1 MHADKLRGALTWVRN
16 LLIPRSQS
24 RRQIARNA
32 LITAALLGGASL
44 VCACM
49 NLVSDGD
56 QAVPMVFVLAVL
68 LTARITDG
76 YIYSLAASVVSVFG
90 VNYAFTYPYFEFNF
104 TITGYPF
111 TFFTMFTV
119 SVVVGML
126 TDQVKRQSRIEAE
139 AEAEKMKANLLR
151 SVSHDLRT
159 PLTTIIGSTSAVLEN
174 YDKFSDDVKRDL
186 IGQVREDAQW
196 LMRLVENILSITRM
210 KNGPVQ
216 IKKSPEAAEEIA
228 AEAVSKFRAR
238 FPETHVSVS
247 VPPEL
252 VMVPMDAVLVEQ
264 VLINLMENAVLHGRH
279 VTLIELSVRCEGSDA
294 VFSVADDGCGIDPRI
309 LPRLFEEMFPHAQ
322 ELRGDVRR
330 NMGIGLS
337 VCMSI
342 VRAHGGRMTAENR
355 KEGGA
360 RVSFA
365 LPLEEESTWLSEER
379 S

>member
-1 MHADKLRGALTWVRN
+1 MRMKQLRKALTWLRN
-16 LLIPRSQS
+16 VLIPRGQS

-44 VCACM
+44 VCAGM
-49 NLVSDGD
+49 NLISDGD

-76 YIYSLAASVVSVFG
+76 YIYSLVASVVSVFG

-111 TFFTMFTV
+111 TFLTMFTV

-126 TDQVKRQSRIEAE
+126 TEQVKRQSRIEAE

-210 KNGPVQ
+210 KNGPVH
-216 IKKSPEAAEEIA
+216 IKKSPEAAEEIV
-228 AEAVSKFRAR
+228 AEAVSKFHTR

-264 VLINLMENAVLHGRH
+264 VLTNLMENAVLHGKTVNR
-279 VTLIELSVRCEGSDA
+279 IELCVRCEGGEA
-294 VFSVADDGCGIDPRI
+294 IFSVSDDGCGIDPRI
-309 LPRLFEEMFPHAQ
+309 LPRLFTAMFPHAQ
-322 ELRGDVRR
+322 EQRGDVRR

-342 VRAHGGRMTAENR
+342 VRAHGGRMTAQNR

-360 RVSFA
+360 CVSFA
-365 LPLEEESTWLSEER
+365 LPLEEESPCPSGER
-379 S
+379 C

>member
-32 LITAALLGGASL
+32 LVTAALLGGASL

-49 NLVSDGD
+49 NLISDGD
-56 QAVPMVFVLAVL
+56 QAVPMVFMLAVL

-210 KNGPVQ
+210 NNGPVQ

-279 VTLIELSVRCEGSDA
+279 VTLIELSVCCEGSDA

>member
-16 LLIPRSQS
+16 VLIPRSQS

-111 TFFTMFTV
+111 TFLTMFTV

-126 TDQVKRQSRIEAE
+126 TEQVKRQSRIEAE

-279 VTLIELSVRCEGSDA
+279 VTLIELSVRCEGGDA

-342 VRAHGGRMTAENR
+342 VRAHGGRMTAQNR

-360 RVSFA
+360 CVSFA
-365 LPLEEESTWLSEER
+365 LPLEEESPCPSGER
-379 S
+379 C

>member
-1 MHADKLRGALTWVRN
+1 MRMKQLRKALTWLRN
-16 LLIPRSQS
+16 VLIPRGQS

-32 LITAALLGGASL
+32 LITAALLGGASI
-44 VCACM
+44 VCAGM
-49 NLVSDGD
+49 NLISDGD

-76 YIYSLAASVVSVFG
+76 YIYSLVASVVSVFG

-111 TFFTMFTV
+111 TFLTMFTV

-126 TDQVKRQSRIEAE
+126 TEQVKRQSRIEAE

-210 KNGPVQ
+210 KNGPVH
-216 IKKSPEAAEEIA
+216 IKKSPEAAEEIV
-228 AEAVSKFRAR
+228 AEAVSKFHTR

-247 VPPEL
+247 LPPEL
-252 VMVPMDAVLVEQ
+252 VIVPMDAVLVEQ
-264 VLINLMENAVLHGRH
+264 VLTNLMENAVLHGKTVSR
-279 VTLIELSVRCEGSDA
+279 IELCVRCEGSEA
-294 VFSVADDGCGIDPRI
+294 IFSVSDDGCGIDPRI
-309 LPRLFEEMFPHAQ
+309 LPRLFTAMFPHAQ
-322 ELRGDVRR
+322 EQRGDVRR

-342 VRAHGGRMTAENR
+342 VRAHGGRMTAQNR

-360 RVSFA
+360 CVSFA
-365 LPLEEESTWLSEER
+365 LPLEEESPCPSGER
-379 S
+379 C

>member
-1 MHADKLRGALTWVRN
+1 MRMKQLHEALTWLRN
-16 LLIPRSQS
+16 VLIPRGQG
-24 RRQIARNA
+24 RRQIVRNA

-49 NLVSDGD
+49 NLISDGD

-76 YIYSLAASVVSVFG
+76 YIYSLVASVVSVFG

-104 TITGYPF
+104 TITGDPF
-111 TFFTMFTV
+111 TFFPMFTV

-174 YDKFSDDVKRDL
+174 FDKFSDDVKRDL

-210 KNGPVQ
+210 KNGPVH

-238 FPETHVSVS
+238 FPQTHVSVS

-264 VLINLMENAVLHGRH
+264 VLTNLMENAVLHGRH
-279 VTLIELSVRCEGSDA
+279 VTRVELCVRCEGSEA
-294 VFSVADDGCGIDPRI
+294 VFSVSDDGCGIDPRI

-322 ELRGDVRR
+322 EQRGDVRR

-342 VRAHGGRMTAENR
+342 VRAHGGRMTAQNR

-360 RVSFA
+360 CVSFA
-365 LPLEEESTWLSEER
+365 LPLEEESPCPSVER

>member
-32 LITAALLGGASL
+32 LVTAALLGGASL

-151 SVSHDLRT
+151 SVSHDPVSYT
-159 PLTTIIGSTSAVLEN
+159 HLTLPTIL
-174 YDKFSDDVKRDL
+174 
-186 IGQVREDAQW
+186 
-196 LMRLVENILSITRM
+196 LV
-210 KNGPVQ
+210 
-216 IKKSPEAAEEIA
+216 
-228 AEAVSKFRAR
+228 
-238 FPETHVSVS
+238 
-247 VPPEL
+247 
-252 VMVPMDAVLVEQ
+252 
-264 VLINLMENAVLHGRH
+264 
-279 VTLIELSVRCEGSDA
+279 
-294 VFSVADDGCGIDPRI
+294 
-309 LPRLFEEMFPHAQ
+309 
-322 ELRGDVRR
+322 
-330 NMGIGLS
+330 
-337 VCMSI
+337 
-342 VRAHGGRMTAENR
+342 
-355 KEGGA
+355 
-360 RVSFA
+360 
-365 LPLEEESTWLSEER
+365 
-379 S
+379 

>member
-1 MHADKLRGALTWVRN
+1 MRMKQLQEALTWLRN
-16 LLIPRSQS
+16 VLIPRGQG
-24 RRQIARNA
+24 RRQIAHNA

-44 VCACM
+44 VCVGM
-49 NLVSDGD
+49 NLISDGD

-76 YIYSLAASVVSVFG
+76 YIYSLVASVVSVFG

-111 TFFTMFTV
+111 TFLTMFTV
-119 SVVVGML
+119 SLVVSML

-174 YDKFSDDVKRDL
+174 FDKFSDDVKRDL

-210 KNGPVQ
+210 KNGPVH

-228 AEAVSKFRAR
+228 AEAVSKFRTR
-238 FPETHVSVS
+238 FPQTHVSVS

-264 VLINLMENAVLHGRH
+264 VLTNLMENAVLHGRH
-279 VTLIELSVRCEGSDA
+279 VTRVELCVRCEGSEA
-294 VFSVADDGCGIDPRI
+294 VFSVSDDGCGIDPRI

-322 ELRGDVRR
+322 EQRGDVRR

-342 VRAHGGRMTAENR
+342 VRAHGGRMTAQNR

-360 RVSFA
+360 CVSFA
-365 LPLEEESTWLSEER
+365 LPLEEESPCPSVER

>member
-1 MHADKLRGALTWVRN
+1 MRTKRLRGALTWLRN
-16 LLIPRSQS
+16 VLIPRNQC

-44 VCACM
+44 VCAGM
-49 NLVSDGD
+49 NLISDGD

-76 YIYSLAASVVSVFG
+76 YIYSLVASVVSVFG

-111 TFFTMFTV
+111 TFLTMFTV

-210 KNGPVQ
+210 KNGPVH

-264 VLINLMENAVLHGRH
+264 VLTNLMENAVLHGRH
-279 VTLIELSVRCEGSDA
+279 VSRIELSVRCEGDEA

-309 LPRLFEEMFPHAQ
+309 LPRLFTEMFPHAQ

-342 VRAHGGRMTAENR
+342 VRAHGGRMTAQNR

-360 RVSFA
+360 CVTFA
-365 LPLEEESTWLSEER
+365 LPLEEESPCPSGER

>member
-1 MHADKLRGALTWVRN
+1 MRMKQLRKALTWLRN
-16 LLIPRSQS
+16 VLIPRGQS

-32 LITAALLGGASL
+32 LITAALLGGASI
-44 VCACM
+44 VCAGM
-49 NLVSDGD
+49 NLISDGD

-76 YIYSLAASVVSVFG
+76 YIYSLVASVVSVFG

-111 TFFTMFTV
+111 TFLTMFTV

-126 TDQVKRQSRIEAE
+126 TEQVKRQSRIEAE

-210 KNGPVQ
+210 KNGPVH
-216 IKKSPEAAEEIA
+216 IKKSPEATEEIV
-228 AEAVSKFRAR
+228 AEAVSKFHTR

-264 VLINLMENAVLHGRH
+264 VLTNLMENAVLHGKTVSR
-279 VTLIELSVRCEGSDA
+279 IELCVRCEGSEA
-294 VFSVADDGCGIDPRI
+294 IFSVSDDGCGIDPRI
-309 LPRLFEEMFPHAQ
+309 LPRLFTAMFPHAQ
-322 ELRGDVRR
+322 EQRGDVRR

-342 VRAHGGRMTAENR
+342 VRAHGGRMTAQNR

-360 RVSFA
+360 CVSFA
-365 LPLEEESTWLSEER
+365 LPLEEESPCPSGER
-379 S
+379 C

>member
-1 MHADKLRGALTWVRN
+1 MRMKQLRKALTWLRN
-16 LLIPRSQS
+16 VLIPRGQS

-32 LITAALLGGASL
+32 LITAALLGGASI
-44 VCACM
+44 VCAGM
-49 NLVSDGD
+49 NLISDGD

-76 YIYSLAASVVSVFG
+76 YIYSLVASVVSVFG

-111 TFFTMFTV
+111 TFLTMFTV

-126 TDQVKRQSRIEAE
+126 TEQVKRQSRIEAE

-210 KNGPVQ
+210 KNGPVH
-216 IKKSPEAAEEIA
+216 IKKSPEAAEEIV
-228 AEAVSKFRAR
+228 AEAVSKFHTR

-264 VLINLMENAVLHGRH
+264 VLTNLMENAVLHGKTVSR
-279 VTLIELSVRCEGSDA
+279 IELCVRCEGSEA
-294 VFSVADDGCGIDPRI
+294 IFSVSDDGCGIDPRI
-309 LPRLFEEMFPHAQ
+309 LPRLFTAMVPHAQ
-322 ELRGDVRR
+322 EQRGDVRR

-342 VRAHGGRMTAENR
+342 VRAHGGRMTAQNR

-360 RVSFA
+360 CVSFA
-365 LPLEEESTWLSEER
+365 LPLEEESPCPSGER
-379 S
+379 C

>member
-1 MHADKLRGALTWVRN
+1 MQTGKLRAALVWLRN
-16 LLIPRSQS
+16 VLIPRNQS
-24 RRQIARNA
+24 RRQILRNA

-44 VCACM
+44 VCAGM
-49 NLVSDGD
+49 NLISDGD

-76 YIYSLAASVVSVFG
+76 YIFSLVASVVSVFG

-104 TITGYPF
+104 AITGYPF
-111 TFFTMFTV
+111 TFLTMFAV
-119 SVVVGML
+119 SLVVSML

-196 LMRLVENILSITRM
+196 LMQLVENILSITRM
-210 KNGPVQ
+210 KNGPVH

-228 AEAVSKFRAR
+228 AEAVAKFRAR
-238 FPETHVSVS
+238 FPDTRVRVS

-264 VLINLMENAVLHGRH
+264 VLTNLMENAVLHGKPVSR
-279 VTLIELSVRCEGSDA
+279 IELCVRCEGSEA

-342 VRAHGGRMTAENR
+342 VRAHGGHMTAHNR

-360 RVSFA
+360 CVAFA
-365 LPLEEESTWLSEER
+365 LPLEEESPCLSEER
-379 S
+379 C